1 MRIALLTIWHE
12 ENYGAELQAYA
23 TSKILRKLGHD
34 VQFIDIR
41 LSDIS
46 ELSFRGKIGN
56 LLSSLGPSKKKF
68 ERFWSKFFVTTIR
81 YHSASELQANPPI
94 ADVYM
99 VGSDQV
105 WNPEITRSLS
115 EVFFL
120 NFGPNSVKRISYASS
135 FGTENWA
142 GNDINEIKQLLH
154 RFHSLSCREKSG
166 VQILKN
172 VFGCTA
178 TNVLDPTLL
187 FENYEELTGDLK
199 EENTLVYYPLSSFPQ
214 LSSFAEQ
221 TAHKLG
227 LSVKNANWQ
236 TYICGSAI
244 WDRNSILVYYPLSS
258 FPQLSSFAEQTAHK
272 LGLSVKNANWQTY
285 ICGSA
290 IWDRNSIEGWI
301 KDIAQAKFVITPS
314 FHGLAMSI
322 IHHRQFAVI
331 VANKSRA
338 TRMVSLLDSLDLSD
352 RIYSSFEELESA
364 KPWENSIKYDLVDE
378 KLAKLREASINYL
391 QESLQK

>member
-244 WDRNSILVYYPLSS
+244 WDRNSI
-258 FPQLSSFAEQTAHK
+258 
-272 LGLSVKNANWQTY
+272 
-285 ICGSA
+285 
-290 IWDRNSIEGWI
+290 EGWI